1 MNQMPQTNMFSSLR
15 GFMTLRAVEAVETVE
30 DTFFQCLSSNLQLKN
45 GPYIC
50 CQKMRKKKVWL
61 LEPIPTKKYVPIPQ
75 QEKLR

>member
-15 GFMTLRAVEAVETVE
+15 NFMTLRAVEAVEAVE

-50 CQKMRKKKVWL
+50 CQKMPLKDFYQRNRIEILHDSK
-61 LEPIPTKKYVPIPQ
+61 P
-75 QEKLR
+75 R